1 MKSNWGNW
9 IAFAYTAFVLLIIFM
24 VYMTFGEKW
33 DLVSE
38 NYYEQEIKY
47 QEKIDQKSAALADQI
62 KPQLSIDGKNL
73 LVSIPFENDSVEKKI
88 SGQINFFRPSDAS
101 KDFTVDFNDE
111 HISVALDRFSKGK
124 YTAKVNWSIEGV
136 DYYNEQVLIIP

>member
-1 MKSNWGNW
+1 
-9 IAFAYTAFVLLIIFM
+9 
-24 VYMTFGEKW
+24 
-33 DLVSE
+33 
-38 NYYEQEIKY
+38 
-47 QEKIDQKSAALADQI
+47 
-62 KPQLSIDGKNL
+62 
-73 LVSIPFENDSVEKKI
+73 EKKI